1 MQLYTAPSPDL
12 AIINV
17 AINDVI
23 GWTAA
28 AMAAAAEVRG
38 ADAAA
43 EVRGADAA
51 AAATTVS
58 DRPRRVLAVALPE
71 KKLKKQRMAGFLV
84 YARYGWSTRSD
95 SSKRVSHGI
104 G

>member
-1 MQLYTAPSPDL
+1 
-12 AIINV
+12 V

-38 ADAAA
+38 ADA
-43 EVRGADAA
+43 VAA
-51 AAATTVS
+51 AATVS

-71 KKLKKQRMAGFLV
+71 KKLKKQRMAGFLD
-84 YARYGWSTRSD
+84 YARYGWPTRSG
-95 SSKRVSHGI
+95 SSKWASYGI
-104 G
+104 ECSRASSVA